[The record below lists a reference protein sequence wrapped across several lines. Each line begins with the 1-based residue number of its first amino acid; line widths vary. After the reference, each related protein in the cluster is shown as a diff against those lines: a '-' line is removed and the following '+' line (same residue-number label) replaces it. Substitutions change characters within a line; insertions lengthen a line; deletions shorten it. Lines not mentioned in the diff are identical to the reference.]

1 MTIHKYID
9 LRSDTVTLPTD
20 EMLEA
25 IRHAKLGDDV
35 YGEDPTVNKLEEMA
49 AAKMG
54 KEAALL
60 VTSGTQANLV
70 SLMSNTQH
78 GQLVILESESHMY
91 WYEVGGIST
100 IAGLLPWPVKSQ
112 QGVFEPEEIDAAVRP
127 KDIHFPEPALVCVE
141 NSHNRHG
148 GTVVTP
154 SQLQAIH
161 EAANR
166 HYLKLYM
173 DGARIFNA
181 AIALKVDV
189 KDLASQVDNL
199 MFCLSKG
206 LGCPVGSVVVGS
218 NEFIDKAR
226 KLRKVLGG
234 GMRQAGIIAA
244 AGIVA
249 LEKMVS
255 RLQDD
260 HENAKRLAEAI
271 AKIKGIQVDLKRV
284 QTNMVL
290 LNTSGLKVDD
300 KFVLSKLKEKGILVS
315 MMGKHTLRMVTHLGI
330 ERAHV
335 EETIEAVTLTAEEIN
350 KHVFT

>member
-1 MTIHKYID
+1 MQIEKFID

-25 IRHAKLGDDV
+25 IRYAKLGDDV
-35 YGEDPTVNKLEEMA
+35 YREDPTVNKFEEMA

-70 SLMSNTQH
+70 SLMSNTQR
-78 GQLVILESESHMY
+78 GQLVILESESHMH

-112 QGVFEPEEIDAAVRP
+112 YGVLEPEQIDAAARP

-154 SQLQAIH
+154 AQLQAMH
-161 EAANR
+161 EAAER
-166 HYLKLYM
+166 HGLKLYM
-173 DGARIFNA
+173 DGARIFNS
-181 AIALKVDV
+181 AIALRVDV
-189 KDLASQVDNL
+189 KELTRQVDNL

-206 LGCPVGSVVVGS
+206 LCCPVGSVVVGS
-218 NEFIDKAR
+218 NEFIEKAR
-226 KLRKVLGG
+226 KVRKVLGG

-249 LEKMVS
+249 LEKMIN

-260 HENAKRLAEAI
+260 HENANRLAEAI
-271 AKIKGIQVDLKRV
+271 TKIKGIHVDLKRV
-284 QTNMVL
+284 QTNIVL
-290 LNTSGLKVDD
+290 LNTSDLKVDD
-300 KFVLSKLKEKGILVS
+300 KFVLSKLKEKGVLVS
-315 MMGKHTLRMVTHLGI
+315 TMGKNMLRMVTHLGI
-330 ERAHV
+330 DREHV
-335 EETIEAVTLTAEEIN
+335 EDAINAVALTADEI
-350 KHVFT
+350 KKPVFS

>member
-1 MTIHKYID
+1 MQIEKIID

-25 IRHAKLGDDV
+25 IRYAKLGDDV
-35 YGEDPTVNKLEEMA
+35 YREDPTVNKFEEMA

-70 SLMSNTQH
+70 SLMSNTQR
-78 GQLVILESESHMY
+78 GQLVILESESHMH

-100 IAGLLPWPVKSQ
+100 IAGLLPWLVKSQ
-112 QGVFEPEEIDAAVRP
+112 YGVLEPEQIDAAARP

-154 SQLQAIH
+154 AQLQAMH
-161 EAANR
+161 EAAER
-166 HYLKLYM
+166 HGLKLYM
-173 DGARIFNA
+173 DGARIFNS
-181 AIALKVDV
+181 AIALRVDV
-189 KDLASQVDNL
+189 KELTRQVDNL

-206 LGCPVGSVVVGS
+206 LCCPVGSVVVGS
-218 NEFIDKAR
+218 NEFIEKAR
-226 KLRKVLGG
+226 KVRKVLGG

-249 LEKMVS
+249 LEKMIN

-260 HENAKRLAEAI
+260 HENANRLAEAI
-271 AKIKGIQVDLKRV
+271 TKIKGIHVDLKRV

-290 LNTSGLKVDD
+290 LNTSDLKVDD
-300 KFVLSKLKEKGILVS
+300 KFVLSKLKEKGVLVS
-315 MMGKHTLRMVTHLGI
+315 TMGKNMLRMVTHLGI
-330 ERAHV
+330 DREHV
-335 EETIEAVTLTAEEIN
+335 EDAINAVALTADEI
-350 KHVFT
+350 KKPVFS